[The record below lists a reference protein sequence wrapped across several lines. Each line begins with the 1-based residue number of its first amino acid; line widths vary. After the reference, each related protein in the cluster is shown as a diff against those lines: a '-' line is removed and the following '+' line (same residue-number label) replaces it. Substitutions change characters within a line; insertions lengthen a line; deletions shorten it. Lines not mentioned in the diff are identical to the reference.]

1 MKQFIIAAVLLL
13 SIASVSS
20 ADTIDVQIIDY
31 SFMPSSVT
39 VKAGDTVRWVNAADN
54 QHTVTSGKD
63 GVADGAWGSKR
74 LNRNESFSITF
85 DKAGEFHYFCDP
97 HTVFRMKGV
106 VVVE

>member
-39 VKAGDTVRWVNAADN
+39 VKAGDTVR
-54 QHTVTSGKD
+54 
-63 GVADGAWGSKR
+63 
-74 LNRNESFSITF
+74 
-85 DKAGEFHYFCDP
+85 
-97 HTVFRMKGV
+97 
-106 VVVE
+106 